1 MEESNSTPRKEAI
14 VKLEDPD
21 IKENVAIIGQSSTEI
36 AKQAKMSELS
46 DLSESMDI
54 EQAQKIV
61 EELAFE
67 NNHSK
72 VNNNQ
77 AEIAFSNDKIIA
89 VAEL

>member
-1 MEESNSTPRKEAI
+1 MEESNRTPRNEAI
-14 VKLEDPD
+14 LKLEDPD
-21 IKENVAIIGQSSTEI
+21 IKENVSIIGQSSTEI

-77 AEIAFSNDKIIA
+77 AEISLGNDKIIA